1 MSPQYK
7 VTSHTV
13 TKKIITLEMDED
25 IANQV
30 ATSIDYYLFNN
41 KTNLG
46 SNIHYNL
53 EQVKNSIK
61 GHL

>member
-1 MSPQYK
+1 MNPQYK

-13 TKKIITLEMDED
+13 TKKVITLEMDED

-46 SNIHYNL
+46 SNIYYNL